1 MNLENCFFNW
11 QKFQVIN
18 SFFFQKKKICDE
30 EVLEMDHWFHD
41 FFQRSSNEVE
51 TWKWDSINSNFA
63 IKVHTRISSIFWS
76 PTDQWSWIMSK
87 RCVSILLYLNFTI
100 ALKGKMLAYA
110 WPSFSN
116 SYIFFSKKGMTL
128 CFSSM
133 NSKTIPWKISF
144 TDSNWNLFYFCF
156 SATQE
161 MYSNRWPSKRVQIL
175 LQLLIQRF
183 GIDNFA

>member
-1 MNLENCFFNW
+1 M
-11 QKFQVIN
+11 
-18 SFFFQKKKICDE
+18 
-30 EVLEMDHWFHD
+30 LEMDHWFHD

-51 TWKWDSINSNFA
+51 TWKWDSMNSNFA

-116 SYIFFSKKGMTL
+116 SYIFFKKRG
-128 CFSSM
+128 
-133 NSKTIPWKISF
+133 W
-144 TDSNWNLFYFCF
+144 LFVFQAWILKLF
-156 SATQE
+156 HEKLVSQ
-161 MYSNRWPSKRVQIL
+161 VQIEICFTFVL
-175 LQLLIQRF
+175 VQLKKCIQM
-183 GIDNFA
+183 GDQAKGYKYYYNY